1 MARSSHPLPSPEE
14 PNQQKDML
22 TRSPRCNK
30 RSNGEIQAEGTAS
43 TEAIQAEL
51 ERILSSKCFRNS
63 TRVSRFLRFAVETTL
78 RAQGEPIKEYL
89 IGVEVFG
96 RDDSYDPRLDP
107 VVRVEAGRLR
117 SKLAEYYRTQGQD
130 DSLVIDLPKGTYVPT
145 FSARR
150 PTIEIEHSEVGT
162 GSFKMAGDLDQ
173 ISSVRLRHRPFL
185 KRLVWISVPILMM
198 IALTAAY
205 RFRVGRGRARTIP
218 TSIAV
223 LPFKPLNLGAE
234 DSYLGLGLA
243 DALITRLSTLG
254 RINVRSVGEI
264 AKYNGLTEDPLGAG
278 RELRVDSVLDGN
290 IQRVGDRV
298 RVTVRLLSV
307 ENSSVLWAAQFD
319 ANFTDIFSL
328 EDSVA
333 QQGAA
338 ALLQELT
345 GAEKQRLTKHYSPNI
360 EAYDDYLQ
368 ARFFLADRHVE
379 GLRKAIAYLQQAID
393 KDPGYAQA
401 YAGLADCYALQGFYG
416 FLSPNQSYPKAK
428 AAAMKALQIDET
440 VAEAHASLLNIKTDY
455 DWDWLGA
462 EREFKRAIEL
472 NPNYPPAY
480 QWYGFDLLVMGR
492 QGEAMAAMRRALDLD
507 PVSPTANISQAWFFY
522 LTRQYNKSIEQCLRT
537 LELHPNFCVAHQ
549 MLGLTYDARGEFGQ
563 AIVELQKAKALS
575 PGNLMTVAALGHV
588 YAASGRGDEAQKMLD
603 KLGLSS
609 GESTPLPY
617 HVAAIYV
624 ALDRNE
630 EALRWLERAYQERS
644 NWLIYLKLDPRFDRL
659 RSERRFA
666 DLARRIG
673 LSE

>member
-1 MARSSHPLPSPEE
+1 
-14 PNQQKDML
+14 
-22 TRSPRCNK
+22 
-30 RSNGEIQAEGTAS
+30 
-43 TEAIQAEL
+43 
-51 ERILSSKCFRNS
+51 
-63 TRVSRFLRFAVETTL
+63 
-78 RAQGEPIKEYL
+78 
-89 IGVEVFG
+89 
-96 RDDSYDPRLDP
+96 
-107 VVRVEAGRLR
+107 
-117 SKLAEYYRTQGQD
+117 
-130 DSLVIDLPKGTYVPT
+130 
-145 FSARR
+145 
-150 PTIEIEHSEVGT
+150 
-162 GSFKMAGDLDQ
+162 
-173 ISSVRLRHRPFL
+173 
-185 KRLVWISVPILMM
+185 
-198 IALTAAY
+198 
-205 RFRVGRGRARTIP
+205 
-218 TSIAV
+218 
-223 LPFKPLNLGAE
+223 
-234 DSYLGLGLA
+234 
-243 DALITRLSTLG
+243 
-254 RINVRSVGEI
+254 
-264 AKYNGLTEDPLGAG
+264 
-278 RELRVDSVLDGN
+278 
-290 IQRVGDRV
+290 
-298 RVTVRLLSV
+298 
-307 ENSSVLWAAQFD
+307 
-319 ANFTDIFSL
+319 
-328 EDSVA
+328 
-333 QQGAA
+333 
-338 ALLQELT
+338 LT

-507 PVSPTANISQAWFFY
+507 PVSSTANISQAWFFY

>member
-63 TRVSRFLRFAVETTL
+63 TRASRFLRFAVETTL
-78 RAQGEPIKEYL
+78 RAQGDPIKEYL

-96 RDDSYDPRLDP
+96 RDGSYDPRLDP

-130 DSLVIDLPKGTYVPT
+130 DSLVIDLPKGAYVPT
-145 FSARR
+145 FSPRK
-150 PTIEIEHSEVGT
+150 PTIEVGHSTVENGNL
-162 GSFKMAGDLDQ
+162 KMAGDLGQ
-173 ISSVRLRHRPFL
+173 ISGFRLLHRPFL
-185 KRLVWISVPILMM
+185 KRLLWISPPILM
-198 IALTAAY
+198 ILALAAAY
-205 RFRVGRGRARTIP
+205 HFRVGRGRSRTIP

-223 LPFKPLNLGAE
+223 LPLKPLNLGAE

-319 ANFTDIFSL
+319 ANFIDIFSL

-368 ARFFLADRHVE
+368 ARFFLSDRHVE
-379 GLRKAIAYLQQAID
+379 GLRKAIAYLQQAND

-480 QWYGFDLLVMGR
+480 QWYGFDLLVLGR

-507 PVSPTANISQAWFFY
+507 PVSRPVKVSQAWFFY

-603 KLGLSS
+603 KLRLSS

-617 HVAAIYV
+617 YVAAIYV

-666 DLARRIG
+666 NLARRIG
-673 LSE
+673 LPE

>member
-1 MARSSHPLPSPEE
+1 MMMAVAAAYH
-14 PNQQKDML
+14 
-22 TRSPRCNK
+22 
-30 RSNGEIQAEGTAS
+30 
-43 TEAIQAEL
+43 
-51 ERILSSKCFRNS
+51 F
-63 TRVSRFLRFAVETTL
+63 RVSR
-78 RAQGEPIKEYL
+78 G
-89 IGVEVFG
+89 
-96 RDDSYDPRLDP
+96 
-107 VVRVEAGRLR
+107 
-117 SKLAEYYRTQGQD
+117 
-130 DSLVIDLPKGTYVPT
+130 
-145 FSARR
+145 
-150 PTIEIEHSEVGT
+150 
-162 GSFKMAGDLDQ
+162 GS
-173 ISSVRLRHRPFL
+173 
-185 KRLVWISVPILMM
+185 
-198 IALTAAY
+198 
-205 RFRVGRGRARTIP
+205 RTIP

-223 LPFKPLNLGAE
+223 LPLKPLNLGSE
-234 DSYLGLGLA
+234 DNYLGLGLA

-264 AKYNGLTEDPLGAG
+264 AKYNGLTEDPLAAG

-290 IQRVGDRV
+290 IQRVGDRM

-360 EAYDDYLQ
+360 EAYDDYLK
-368 ARFFLADRHVE
+368 ARFFLVDRHAE
-379 GLRKAIAYLQQAID
+379 GLRKAIDYLQQAID

-416 FLSPNQSYPKAK
+416 FLSPSQSYPKAK

-440 VAEAHASLLNIKTDY
+440 VAEAHASLLSIKTDY

-507 PVSPTANISQAWFFY
+507 PVSPTVNISQAWFFY
-522 LTRQYNKSIEQCLRT
+522 LTRQYNKSVEQCLRT

-549 MLGLTYDARGEFGQ
+549 MLGLTYDVQGELGQ

-575 PGNLMTVAALGHV
+575 PGNLITVAALGHA

-603 KLGLSS
+603 ELGLSS
-609 GESTPLPY
+609 GDSTPLPY
-617 HVAAIYV
+617 YVAAIYV
-624 ALDRNE
+624 ALNRNE

-673 LSE
+673 LPE

>member
-1 MARSSHPLPSPEE
+1 MG
-14 PNQQKDML
+14 KV
-22 TRSPRCNK
+22 
-30 RSNGEIQAEGTAS
+30 QADTAVS
-43 TEAIQAEL
+43 IEAVQAEL
-51 ERILSSKCFRNS
+51 ERILASTCFRKS
-63 TRVSRFLRFAVETTL
+63 TRVSRFLRFTVETRL
-78 RAQGEPIKEYL
+78 RAQGDPIKEYL

-96 RDDSYDPRLDP
+96 RDGSYDPRLDP

-130 DSLVIDLPKGTYVPT
+130 DSLVIDLPKGSYVPI
-145 FSARR
+145 FSTRK
-150 PTIEIEHSEVGT
+150 PTIEIGHSKVET
-162 GSFKMAGDLDQ
+162 RNLKMAGVLGQ
-173 ISSVRLRHRPFL
+173 ISGFRLLHRPFL
-185 KRLVWISVPILMM
+185 KRLVWISAPILMVLVL
-198 IALTAAY
+198 AAAY
-205 RFRVGRGRARTIP
+205 HFRVGRGRSRTIP

-223 LPFKPLNLGAE
+223 LPLKPLNLGAE

-264 AKYNGLTEDPLGAG
+264 AKYNGLTEDSLAAG
-278 RELRVDSVLDGN
+278 RELKVDSVLDGN
-290 IQRVGDRV
+290 IQRVGDRI

-307 ENSSVLWAAQFD
+307 ENSSVLWAGQFD

-345 GAEKQRLTKHYSPNI
+345 GQEKQRLTKHDTASI
-360 EAYDDYLQ
+360 EAYDDYLK
-368 ARFFLADRHVE
+368 ARFFSADRHAE
-379 GLRKAIAYLQQAID
+379 GLGKAIDYLQQAIV

-428 AAAMKALQIDET
+428 AAATKALQIDET
-440 VAEAHASLLNIKTDY
+440 VAEAHASLLSIKTDY
-455 DWDWLGA
+455 DWDWVGA
-462 EREFKRAIEL
+462 EKEFKRAIAL

-507 PVSPTANISQAWFFY
+507 PVSPTVNVSQAWFFY
-522 LTRQYNKSIEQCLRT
+522 LTRQYNKAVEQCLRT

-549 MLGLTYDARGEFGQ
+549 MLGLTYDVRGEFEQ
-563 AIVELQKAKALS
+563 AIAELQKAKALS
-575 PGNLMTVAALGHV
+575 PHNLMTVAALGHT
-588 YAASGRGDEAQKMLD
+588 YATSGKRDEAQRMLD
-603 KLGLSS
+603 ELGLSS

-617 HVAAIYV
+617 YVAAIYV
-624 ALDRNE
+624 GLGRNE

-659 RSERRFA
+659 RSDRRFA

-673 LSE
+673 LPE